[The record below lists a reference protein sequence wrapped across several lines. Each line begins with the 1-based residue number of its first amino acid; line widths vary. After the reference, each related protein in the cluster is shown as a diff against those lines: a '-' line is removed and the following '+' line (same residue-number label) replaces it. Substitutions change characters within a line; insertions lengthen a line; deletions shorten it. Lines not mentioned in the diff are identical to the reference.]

1 MTKKEL
7 KAFRVKAREVVQ
19 LKSSLEQMK
28 DEIGPKGVDY
38 SAPVTSH
45 SGEGS
50 LTETAVE
57 RYIMLEQ
64 KYLSYLAEYT
74 AERLRIEAAAE
85 HLSPNERAVIRSYY
99 LDRLSW
105 EETAYK
111 LHFSYQHIHRLHASA
126 LIKLEQY

>member
-7 KAFRVKAREVVQ
+7 KTFRMKAREIAQ
-19 LKSSLEQMK
+19 IKSSLERMK
-28 DEIGPKGVDY
+28 EEIGPKGVDY
-38 SAPVTSH
+38 SSSVMKH

-50 LTETAVE
+50 QIETAVE
-57 RYIMLEQ
+57 RYILLEQ
-64 KYLSYLAEYT
+64 KYLAYLADYT
-74 AERLRIEAAAE
+74 AERLRIEEAAE
-85 HLSPNERAVIRSYY
+85 HLNPNERAVIRSYY

-105 EETAYK
+105 EETAYT